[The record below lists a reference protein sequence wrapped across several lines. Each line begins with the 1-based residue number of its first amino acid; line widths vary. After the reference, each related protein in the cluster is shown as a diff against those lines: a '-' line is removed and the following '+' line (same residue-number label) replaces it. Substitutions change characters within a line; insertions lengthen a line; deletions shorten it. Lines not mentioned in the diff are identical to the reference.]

1 MKKRMSGV
9 KFSVFGVTIMDEN
22 GNEMLSATKAC
33 NNMCHFAAF
42 LLTIFLFS
50 FSLETE
56 GLAAFCLIA
65 AEFIICFV
73 ALNALLYAALRLF
86 LKVRN

>member
-9 KFSVFGVTIMDEN
+9 KYSVFGVTIMDEN
-22 GNEMLSATKAC
+22 GDEMLSATKAC
-33 NNMCHFAAF
+33 NKVCHFVAF

-50 FSLETE
+50 FSLESE

-65 AEFIICFV
+65 VEFIICFV
-73 ALNALLYAALRLF
+73 LLNVLLYAALSLY
-86 LKVRN
+86 LKL